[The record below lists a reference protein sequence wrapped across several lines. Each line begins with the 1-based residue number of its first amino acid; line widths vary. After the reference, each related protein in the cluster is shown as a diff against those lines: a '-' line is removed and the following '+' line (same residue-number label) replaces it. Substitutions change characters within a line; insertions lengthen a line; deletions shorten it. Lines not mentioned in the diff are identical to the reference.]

1 MSKASHVCVAP
12 IVTMSITA
20 FIHAMQA
27 EGYQRFISLT
37 RNPRLLQLF
46 LQLGFVEGSRSEY
59 RQRQSDSPEVP
70 MFFKEAGA
78 AESPAPKF

>member
-1 MSKASHVCVAP
+1 
-12 IVTMSITA
+12 
-20 FIHAMQA
+20 MQA

-37 RNPRLLQLF
+37 RNPGLLQLF
-46 LQLGFVEGSRSEY
+46 LQIGFVEGSRSEY

-78 AESPAPKF
+78 TESQAPKV